1 MLTLWFHPKG
11 PLPRGWTTWAVRILT
26 RSQITHVAPEILGC
40 QLNLTMKPFAC
51 KAYWAQKAALHRLWP
66 PLYGIRLE
74 GSSSIEQNLGMLDLV
89 LTGELDGAIP
99 NLLRYL
105 GRKLGLPIRRSLNCV
120 STTNVALVMA
130 GLPHLQGNTPSEI
143 ASNAAAYGTR
153 VAPCSN

>member
-1 MLTLWFHPKG
+1 
-11 PLPRGWTTWAVRILT
+11 
-26 RSQITHVAPEILGC
+26 
-40 QLNLTMKPFAC
+40 
-51 KAYWAQKAALHRLWP
+51 
-66 PLYGIRLE
+66 
-74 GSSSIEQNLGMLDLV
+74 MLDLV